1 MSMYQRPTEKVISK
15 NILVG
20 IFEVN
25 DKKEQD
31 LDPEPE
37 NKSTD
42 PRIRFRIRTKM
53 TRIRNTIKNSFRTFY
68 LLGVNSTS
76 LFKRKKIQ

>member
-1 MSMYQRPTEKVISK
+1 M
-15 NILVG
+15 
-20 IFEVN
+20 EVN
-25 DKKEQD
+25 DKKEED

-68 LLGVNSTS
+68 VLGVNLLLSV
-76 LFKRKKIQ
+76 KRQGKKKFNLN